1 MAMVDPA
8 NAHASSSK
16 EPWRPTRYLESSQPP
31 QDEVI
36 KAEEYEIAVKVAEQW
51 GGGVDFAGRA
61 PKLLKPRRTVDY
73 MAGMG
78 RMKTVSSW
86 GKGPMD
92 IKGGYELSKN
102 VFSAI

>member
-1 MAMVDPA
+1 MATVDQR

-16 EPWRPTRYLESSQPP
+16 QQWRPTRYLEPSQPP
-31 QDEVI
+31 RDEAI
-36 KAEEYEIAVKVAEQW
+36 KAEQYEIAVSVAERW

-78 RMKTVSSW
+78 RMKTVSQGES
-86 GKGPMD
+86 
-92 IKGGYELSKN
+92 YTR
-102 VFSAI
+102 